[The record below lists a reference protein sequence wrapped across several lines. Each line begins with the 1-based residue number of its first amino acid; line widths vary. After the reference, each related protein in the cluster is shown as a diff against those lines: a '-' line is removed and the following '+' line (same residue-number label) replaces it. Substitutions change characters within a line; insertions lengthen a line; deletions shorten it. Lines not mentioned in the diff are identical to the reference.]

1 MQQIEKLR
9 RYTAEAEKAGVLHPA
24 QLQIIQEEKWFHLF
38 VPKEYGGL
46 ELSLPEAV
54 RLEETIAYGD
64 GSTGWVVTLCAG
76 AAMFIGYFQ
85 KDLRD
90 EVFANKDVCI
100 AGSGKVNGTA
110 LPGERDFLVNGKW
123 PYASGAPFADWL
135 TANCRISGS
144 SSLISSFIFK
154 KEEVILEPTWNYIGL
169 NATAGH
175 SFSVKDT
182 RVAQNRLFIISP
194 QTATLPQPIYRF
206 PFLQMAQATIAINI
220 AGMCAFFF
228 ETAMNM
234 IERKETEHH
243 ASVEAKEKGLA
254 LLKKAVE
261 ECKELK
267 KNFYKQLDNSWSEHV
282 KKGYVSST
290 MLGALS
296 QSALIMAQRSR
307 SMANEMFPYC
317 GLTASIQS
325 NIINQVWRNI
335 NTASQHSLML

>member
-9 RYTAEAEKAGVLHPA
+9 IHTAAAEKAGVLHPD
-24 QLQIIQEEKWFHLF
+24 QLRIIQEEKWFHLF

-54 RLEETIAYGD
+54 RLEETIAYAD

-90 EVFANKDVCI
+90 EVFANKHVCI
-100 AGSGKVNGTA
+100 AGSGKISGTA
-110 LPGERDFLVNGKW
+110 LPGDHDFLVNGKW

-135 TANCRISGS
+135 TANCRIANS
-144 SSLISSFIFK
+144 SSVSSFIFK
-154 KEEVILEPTWNYIGL
+154 KEEVTLEPSWNYIGL

-182 RVAQNRLFIISP
+182 RVAQNRSFIISP
-194 QTATLPQPIYRF
+194 QTATLPHPIYRF

-220 AGMCAFFF
+220 AGMCTCFF
-228 ETAMNM
+228 EVATNM
-234 IERKETEHH
+234 IERKETEHPTS
-243 ASVEAKEKGLA
+243 ADTKEKGLL
-254 LLKKAVE
+254 LLKKAIE

-267 KNFYKQLDNSWSEHV
+267 KTFYKQLDNSWMEHV
-282 KKGYVSST
+282 KKGYVSSI
-290 MLGALS
+290 MLSDLS

-307 SMANEMFPYC
+307 SLANEVFPYC
-317 GLTASIQS
+317 GLAASMQS